1 MLIELYVGTLTR
13 YYSEQWQ
20 NANTRAGKLSPFTGP
35 RGANSVSDPVELQG
49 IVAEWLETASTKL
62 KEHLTEPLNWREGM
76 SPDYKVGE
84 IGFQGYGGA
93 ILLSAYTVTGHLPR
107 PTSYLASWNKDP
119 AIEILSREPGNN
131 AIWEI
136 MNCSLWMPCSFQF
149 GIGMKDP
156 SGQPI
161 RAGSVEVLWSALQQ
175 LNEANWKASPE
186 EIFGWLKYEL
196 NEDVSFD
203 TQAKFGFAMFH
214 EACRMAREKQ
224 LPIKLHY

>member
-20 NANTRAGKLSPFTGP
+20 NANTRAGKLSPFTGDRSP
-35 RGANSVSDPVELQG
+35 HSVSDPVELQG
-49 IVAEWLETASTKL
+49 IIAEWLEKASLKL
-62 KEHLTEPLNWREGM
+62 KEHLTEPLSWREGM
-76 SPDYKVGE
+76 SPDFSVAE
-84 IGFQGYGGA
+84 IGFQGYGGV
-93 ILLSAYTVTGHLPR
+93 ILLAAYTVTGYLPR
-107 PTSYLASWNKDP
+107 PTTYQRTWNKDP
-119 AIEILSREPGNN
+119 AIEALSREPGNN

-136 MNCSLWMPCSFQF
+136 VNCSLWMPCQFRF

-161 RAGSVEVLWSALQQ
+161 RAGSVDMLWAALQQ

-186 EIFGWLKYEL
+186 EISGWLKYEL
-196 NEDVSFD
+196 NDDVSFD
-203 TQAKFGFAMFH
+203 IQTRFGFAMFH
-214 EACRMAREKQ
+214 EACRLAREKQ

>member
-1 MLIELYVGTLTR
+1 L
-13 YYSEQWQ
+13 
-20 NANTRAGKLSPFTGP
+20 
-35 RGANSVSDPVELQG
+35 
-49 IVAEWLETASTKL
+49 KL
-62 KEHLTEPLNWREGM
+62 KEHLAEPLAWREGM
-76 SPDYKVGE
+76 SPDFKVAE
-84 IGFQGYGGA
+84 IGFQGYGGV
-93 ILLSAYTVTGHLPR
+93 ILLAAYTVTGHLPR
-107 PTSYLASWNKDP
+107 PTSFQRTWNKDP
-119 AIEILSREPGNN
+119 AIEILNREPGNN

-136 MNCSLWMPCSFQF
+136 VNCSLWMPCPFQF

-161 RAGSVEVLWSALQQ
+161 RAGSVDMLWTALQQ
-175 LNEANWKASPE
+175 LNEANWKASPA
-186 EIFGWLKYEL
+186 EISGWLKYEL

>member
-20 NANTRAGKLSPFTGP
+20 NGNTRAGKLTPFTGD
-35 RGANSVSDPVELQG
+35 RSSHSVSDPVELQG
-49 IVAEWLETASTKL
+49 IIAEWLEKASLKL
-62 KEHLTEPLNWREGM
+62 KEHLKEPLSWREGM
-76 SPDYKVGE
+76 SPDFSVAE
-84 IGFQGYGGA
+84 IGFQGYGGLIMLA
-93 ILLSAYTVTGHLPR
+93 AYTVTGHLPR
-107 PTSYLASWNKDP
+107 PTTFQRTWNKDP
-119 AIEILSREPGNN
+119 AIEILNKEPGNN

-136 MNCSLWMPCSFQF
+136 VNCSLWMPCSFQF

-175 LNEANWKASPE
+175 LNEANWKATPE
-186 EIFGWLKYEL
+186 DIQGWLKYEL
-196 NEDVSFD
+196 NGDVSFD
-203 TQAKFGFAMFH
+203 TQARFGFAMFY
-214 EACRMAREKQ
+214 EACHMAREKQ